1 MGKSGYFCDLTLRS
15 TMKKSLLALIVF
27 AAFTLASCASY
38 TCPTYG
44 KAAPAKTKPAAAQT
58 TKI

>member
-1 MGKSGYFCDLTLRS
+1 
-15 TMKKSLLALIVF
+15 MKKSLLALVIF

-44 KAAPAKTKPAAAQT
+44 KAPAKTKPVASQT